1 MKMKELTKKDIVSL
15 YYGNQLAVTEP
26 SEEWRLQAKQ
36 LGLNPEHYIIENS
49 SNSIVNIFELYNL
62 LSLSESDALKEDLEF
77 YQEKLID
84 DADVSEYVL
93 ASQSYDFYGSP
104 KNRPPSYYIS
114 KILKS
119 SWKTD
124 KFLEL
129 ARWLSQGD
137 SVQPINTED
146 LIYIYIESEKVAI
159 SEKDLELIN
168 SADISINEWERAL
181 VIKELMS
188 LQSDLKKEVPNNDI
202 IVITDKMPRKYMYGQ
217 AIIYNKSTNKFFRN
231 NMWITAFK
239 KRSSSK

>member
-1 MKMKELTKKDIVSL
+1 MKELTKKDIVSL

-26 SEEWRLQAKQ
+26 SDEWKIQAQ
-36 LGLNPEHYIIENS
+36 NIGLNPEHYIVENS
-49 SNSIVNIFELYNL
+49 SDSLVNIFELYNL
-62 LSLSESDALKEDLEF
+62 LSLSESDALKEDLS
-77 YQEKLID
+77 YYKEKVID
-84 DADVSEYVL
+84 DSDMSQYVL
-93 ASQSYDFYGSP
+93 APKSCDFYGNP
-104 KNRPPSYYIS
+104 KNNPPSHYIS

-119 SWKTD
+119 NWKTD

-137 SVQPINTED
+137 SIQPLNTED
-146 LIYIYIESEKVAI
+146 LIHIYIEAEKVAI
-159 SEKDLELIN
+159 SEENLQLIN